1 MKIDEYNS
9 LKIVINIPK
18 YMYQN
23 KEMLIQNVFYSEAA
37 ARFSGPNTASK
48 FMWTALHGSLIP

>member
-1 MKIDEYNS
+1 MKIDEHNL

-23 KEMLIQNVFYSEAA
+23 KEMLIQNVFYSEAS
-37 ARFSGPNTASK
+37 ARFSGPNAASK
-48 FMWTALHGSLIP
+48 FTWTALCGSLIP